1 MGGREGKIVRRKKKK
16 KKDNKSWGEGQEKE
30 SEFRI

>member
-1 MGGREGKIVRRKKKK
+1 MGGREGKIVRRKK

-30 SEFRI
+30 SEFKI